1 MFGNK
6 VKYIPAEIVDII
18 ASFHDY
24 EKHHKK
30 ILASVLEDIVSIGE
44 IFVDN
49 VPPSIAYK
57 CWGNGNIMSNDS
69 NADLF
74 SIMLNNSMLE

>member
-6 VKYIPAEIVDII
+6 VKYIPPEIVDII

-69 NADLF
+69 
-74 SIMLNNSMLE
+74 MLE